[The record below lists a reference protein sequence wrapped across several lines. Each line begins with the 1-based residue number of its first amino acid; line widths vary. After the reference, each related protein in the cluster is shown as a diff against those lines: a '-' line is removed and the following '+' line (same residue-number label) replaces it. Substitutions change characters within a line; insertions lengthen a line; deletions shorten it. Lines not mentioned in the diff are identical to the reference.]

1 MLKKKSKKAA
11 VAPAKTAEAKPAAKK
26 PAAKKAAAKKPQPTN
41 TYYVTVRYDGK
52 NKDGWEI
59 KRGNAAKVTAVTKT
73 KEEAKAKVKQLA
85 KNSEATVIIYKQD
98 GVIDETYKITSK
110 K

>member
-1 MLKKKSKKAA
+1 MILKKKDKKSTTAPKAKAA
-11 VAPAKTAEAKPAAKK
+11 SKE
-26 PAAKKAAAKKPQPTN
+26 KKPQPTN

-59 KRGNAAKVTAVTKT
+59 KRGNASKVSAVTKT
-73 KEEAKAKVKQLA
+73 KEEAIAKVKVLA
-85 KNSEATVIIYKQD
+85 KNSDATVIIYKQD
-98 GVIDETYKITSK
+98 GVIDETLKLGSK